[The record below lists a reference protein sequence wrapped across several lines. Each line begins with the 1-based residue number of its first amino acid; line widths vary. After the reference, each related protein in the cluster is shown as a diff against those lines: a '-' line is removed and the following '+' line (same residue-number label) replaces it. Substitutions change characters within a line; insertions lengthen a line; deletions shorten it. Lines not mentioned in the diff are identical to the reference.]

1 MSIIPESSI
10 EEVRS
15 LSDVVDVV
23 GEYVQLKKR
32 GSNFV
37 GLCPFHSEKTPS
49 FNVNPRMGI
58 FKCFGCGEGGDVF
71 SFISRIEALSF
82 PEAVR
87 VLAEK
92 SGVVLPQEEAPS
104 EDASESESIYHALRF
119 AARFFHEAL
128 AKDDRAEAARKYL
141 LNRGFELDS
150 IKKFGIG
157 YAPDSWDALFVKA
170 TEQHIDA
177 EYLEGAGL
185 IIRKKDGVGYYD
197 RYRHRL
203 IFPIFSHVGKVVGFG
218 GRVLRED
225 DEPKYI
231 NSPETKVY
239 NKSRIL
245 YGLYNAKNAI
255 RAKEEAILVEGYTD
269 VVSLNQAGVEH
280 VIASSGTA
288 LTRDQIGAVSRYA
301 RTIVLLYDADQ
312 AGLRAAL
319 RGIDLILEEGLIP
332 YAVRLPDGEDPD
344 SYVNEHGGAKFEEY
358 LRSNRQNFV
367 EFVLTNSRS
376 AGSMDT
382 PEGIATVQ
390 RTILQSVARIKDS
403 LIREAYLKEASSK
416 LDIPDMQLRPILEGY
431 IKGDSRRTEGK
442 SRREARKRGR
452 SEMESGNKEVDVK
465 KTRQPMPSEKKL
477 LRLMLGE
484 GSDMIEWIMT
494 RLPLSDFT
502 EGPVR
507 EMAGVLV
514 DQYKNQAF
522 NRKVFFGPGSNREV
536 QALAA
541 EVMTIAFEPSENWQR
556 RKKIKVPRLDEN
568 ATEAA
573 ASAMVYLRTVRI
585 DDQIM
590 DLKQQMLR
598 LQQAGGDVVNLQKNM
613 MKLLQYKQDIRERK
627 FLE

>member
-128 AKDDRAEAARKYL
+128 AKDDRAEVARKYL